1 VSTPISQFRRR
12 TTDASRT
19 AFVLSGGGNQSV
31 CQVGMLRALLERGI
45 VPDVLIGTSAG
56 ALNASVIAARPN
68 FDGVERLTATWEKLR
83 GEDVFPGG
91 RLSRAWN
98 LLTRDDHLFDN
109 DGLRALMVNDDTP
122 ETFEELLVP
131 LRVVACDLDTG
142 EEVVFAAGPLEP
154 ALLASSALPGLFP
167 PIRHDGRLLVDGAVV
182 DTVPLSHALAGPVD
196 RVFVLS
202 IAGELL
208 NRPLRSPID
217 VAIRAFAISRK
228 QRFELE
234 LRNVPEGIDVVVLP
248 APHDDREVTDFS
260 EPLELI
266 DAAYDLARQALDDAD
281 AERRRRATLRRSWWR
296 RRAG

>member
-1 VSTPISQFRRR
+1 MSTSISQFRRR
-12 TTDASRT
+12 TTEAPRT
-19 AFVLSGGGNQSV
+19 AFVLSGGGNQAV
-31 CQVGMLRALLERGI
+31 CQVGMLRALLERDI
-45 VPDVLIGTSAG
+45 IPDVLVGTSAG
-56 ALNASVIAARPN
+56 ACNASVIAARPN
-68 FDGVERLTATWEKLR
+68 ADGVERLTATWEKLR

-109 DGLRALMVNDDTP
+109 DGLRALMAKDDIP
-122 ETFEELLVP
+122 DTFEELAVP

-142 EEVVFAAGPLEP
+142 DEVLFAAGPLEP

-182 DTVPLSHALAGPVD
+182 DTVPISHALAGPVD
-196 RVFVLS
+196 RVFVLN

-208 NRPLRSPID
+208 NRSLRSPID

-234 LRNVPEGIDVVVLP
+234 LRSVPEGVDVVVLP
-248 APHDDREVTDFS
+248 APPDDREVNDFS
-260 EPLELI
+260 EPLELV
-266 DAAYDLARQALDDAD
+266 DAAYELARHALDDAE
-281 AERRRRATLRRSWWR
+281 AERRRRAALRRPWWR
-296 RRAG
+296 RTAG

>member
-234 LRNVPEGIDVVVLP
+234 LRNVPEGVDVVVLP